1 MNNGHPKGLYLLF
14 ATEMAERFSYYGM
27 RALFV
32 LYLVAAFFTNDEA
45 SQIYG
50 SYTGLVYLTPLL
62 GGYIS
67 DRYWGNR
74 RSIVVG
80 GTVMAVGQFLMF
92 ASACFVSQS
101 IMSEG
106 GGISREVNNQ
116 LSLWLMFAGLAA
128 LIIGNGFF
136 KPNISTMVGDLY
148 SPYDQRKDSAFTIFY
163 MGINVG
169 AFIAPLIC
177 GPLGNGNW
185 MNPGGFKWGFFAA
198 GCAML
203 VSVLVFVTL
212 KDRYLVTPEGKAIGG
227 KPAPITPLPLSQ
239 GGSAGSSDANSAAAI
254 ADTGASSSAKKV
266 ATQGSR
272 KAGLVRGLV
281 CGVLA
286 VAVFV
291 FFAARAVNFND
302 YISAAI
308 YAISIALPIFII
320 TDKGLSKVDKMHIAV
335 IYIIAVFVIFFWS
348 AFEQAGSSLTII
360 ADQQCDRHIGSFEV
374 PTTWFQ
380 SINPIIVVTFAP
392 IMAMLWEFLLRRGMN
407 VPSTVK
413 QALGLGLLSL
423 GYIVIAWGTYGI
435 DSLTKISMWWLVVL
449 YFLHTIGELSLS
461 PIGLSLVNR
470 LSPAHLASLLMGV
483 WFMSNATANILAGQ
497 FATLLPAPGKAPAS
511 VLGMQI
517 VTLSDFFIFF
527 ACTAGA
533 ASVILL
539 CLCPML
545 NRMMKPV
552 IVFATNNENKL
563 REAKQILGKRFEI
576 LSLKDIKCFEELPE
590 THLTL
595 EENSIEKARYINQ
608 HYGYDC
614 FADDTGLEV
623 EALGGAP
630 GVYSA
635 RYAGCDAADTVDGK
649 NVWGQQGEGHD
660 SQANMRKLLT
670 KLQGSDNRKA
680 RFRTIVSLIYRGEEH
695 LFEGVV
701 EGEITTEKHGTEG
714 FGYDPVFAP
723 LSTDADAEQ
732 PTFNGVK
739 RNVTFAEMTDKA
751 KNAIS
756 HRGRAMGKLAQFF
769 E

>member
-1 MNNGHPKGLYLLF
+1 MTNGHPKGLYLLF

-74 RSIVVG
+74 RSIIVG

-92 ASACFVSQS
+92 ASACFVNQS

-106 GGISREVNNQ
+106 GEISSGVSNH

-148 SPYDQRKDSAFTIFY
+148 DPYDQRKDSAFTIFY

-185 MNPGGFKWGFFAA
+185 MNPGGFRWGFFAA

-212 KDRYLVTPEGKAIGG
+212 KDRYLVTPEGKMIGG
-227 KPAPITPLPLSQ
+227 KP
-239 GGSAGSSDANSAAAI
+239 G
-254 ADTGASSSAKKV
+254 KV
-266 ATQGSR
+266 ALNSSTIEPSNKNNVNAWGR
-272 KAGLVRGLV
+272 IAV
-281 CGVLA
+281 CSLLA
-286 VAVFV
+286 LAIFV
-291 FFAARAVNFND
+291 FFAMRAENFND

-308 YAISIALPIFII
+308 YSISIGLPVFII
-320 TDKGLSKVDKMHIAV
+320 TDNSLTKADKMHIAV

-360 ADQQCDRHIGSFEV
+360 ADQQCDRRLGDFEV

-392 IMAMLWEFLLRRGMN
+392 IMAMLWEFLLKRGVN

-413 QALGLGLLSL
+413 QALGLALLSL

-435 DSLTKISMWWLVVL
+435 DSLTKISMMWLVVL

-470 LSPAHLASLLMGV
+470 LSPTHLASLLMGV

-497 FATLLPAPGKAPAS
+497 FATLLPAPGKTPAS
-511 VLGMQI
+511 VFGLEI

-563 REAKQILGKRFEI
+563 REAKQILGKRFEV
-576 LSLKDIKCFEELPE
+576 LSLKEIKCFEELPE
-590 THLTL
+590 THITL
-595 EENSIEKARYINQ
+595 EENSIEKARYIHE

-623 EALGGAP
+623 EALDGAP

-635 RYAGCDAADTVDGK
+635 RYAGEPHNSEK
-649 NVWGQQGEGHD
+649 NMQ
-660 SQANMRKLLT
+660 KLLT
-670 KLQGSDNRKA
+670 EMDGKDNRKA
-680 RFRTIVSLIYRGEEH
+680 RFRTVISLIFHGEEH
-695 LFEGVV
+695 QFEGIVN
-701 EGEITTEKHGTEG
+701 GEITREKHGTEG
-714 FGYDPVFAP
+714 FGYDPLFAP
-723 LSTDADAEQ
+723 SDSDGGKAA
-732 PTFNGVK
+732 TFKGMK
-739 RNVTFAEMTDKA
+739 RNLTFAEMTDEA

-756 HRGRAMGKLAQFF
+756 HRGRAISKLALFF